1 MCTFPSPPCETPI
14 CVSQVIMKDRW
25 MNVGF
30 EDEELKPYIEPEAD
44 LNDQARIRE
53 SSSASSVLYSRAH
66 RLHAVACTVC
76 TQSL

>member
-1 MCTFPSPPCETPI
+1 
-14 CVSQVIMKDRW
+14 

-53 SSSASSVLYSRAH
+53 SSSASSVLYTIPGP
-66 RLHAVACTVC
+66 TVC
-76 TQSL
+76 MQLHVLFVHSHCEA